1 MISVD
6 VLLSEVERLGGS
18 LVLLIDEDGDF
29 LRLRFPQSAR
39 WLRDEIRR
47 RKPEVVTE
55 LKWRYLQRIQ

>member
-18 LVLLIDEDGDF
+18 VVLVIDQDGDF

-55 LKWRYLQRIQ
+55 L